1 MGRLISNKRMH
12 AWQQRQAGRQAAA
25 IERVNP
31 AVQRSGA
38 QRGATP
44 IIFNLILVYSSSANL
59 LTALLAR

>member
-1 MGRLISNKRMH
+1 MATK
-12 AWQQRQAGRQAAA
+12 AGRQAAA

-38 QRGATP
+38 QRGSTP

-59 LTALLAR
+59 LAALLAR